1 MLKLYGSPTGP
12 GSGEGPRGDNGE
24 DKCGKTRHGSGACL
38 HLVLFWGIGFGFLT
52 RVALKTN

>member
-52 RVALKTN
+52 RFKNK